1 MTFFARL
8 VRKHLNTP
16 RCHDDFGPSSF
27 DPSGTILRAGERG
40 GDSLAFYFWAL
51 SQSIFGI

>member
-8 VRKHLNTP
+8 IRKHLGTS
-16 RCHDDFGPSSF
+16 RYRGDFGPSSF

-40 GDSLAFYFWAL
+40 GHSVAFYFWAL
-51 SQSIFGI
+51 SQST